1 MSVIRFAL
9 ATVAMLV
16 LAAPVHAEDAKKADK
31 AAKGAAKK
39 QAEALDTVFMFPKV
53 VEPSEEQKTKLA
65 ALRTELGPKLTE
77 AQKAVATVLTPEQ
90 RQIRR
95 DTTKANKD
103 AGLKGK
109 EARAAV
115 MAAMKLT
122 DEQMKSLDT
131 AEKAQAEVRKG
142 IDEKILALLTDEQKA
157 KVAEAKKLAKKK
169 KDK

>member
-1 MSVIRFAL
+1 MLVLRYAL

-16 LAAPVHAEDAKKADK
+16 LAAPVHGEDAKKADK

-39 QAEALDTVFMFPKV
+39 QAEALDAVFMFPKV
-53 VEPSEEQKTKLA
+53 VEPSEEQKTKLS

-77 AQKAVATVLTPEQ
+77 AQKAAAAVLTPEQ

-95 DTTKANKD
+95 EASKANKD
-103 AGLKGK
+103 SGLKGK

-122 DEQMKSLDT
+122 DEQKKSLEA

-142 IDEKILALLTDEQKA
+142 IDEKIVALLTDEQKA
-157 KVAEAKKLAKKK
+157 KVAEAKKSAKKK
-169 KDK
+169 KAQ